1 MAFECHWLSVKK
13 VTNVKHHMGS
23 ILLQRFRPISIEI
36 PTIKFNTLKPRQN
49 GHHFPDDIF
58 KCIFLNENVWILIKI
73 SLEFVPKGLIDNIPA
88 LVQIQAWHRSGNNK
102 QLSEPMMVNLLAYIW
117 DTQPQWVYLS
127 LDCFPFIMGICA
139 SGKMVFVLK
148 CPPFCW
154 DTDYTSVLVGVPIQ
168 HTDGR

>member
-102 QLSEPMMVNLLAYIW
+102 QLSEPMMVNLLAYIYG
-117 DTQPQWVYLS
+117 TLS
-127 LDCFPFIMGICA
+127 LNELTCLLTVFLLSWE
-139 SGKMVFVLK
+139 SGPRLNIKTVLSMYGDFHVK
-148 CPPFCW
+148 
-154 DTDYTSVLVGVPIQ
+154 DKTAVRTSYL
-168 HTDGR
+168 